1 MKTSRIISNI
11 SMWFWLAIISCL
23 SLFLELAVIRW
34 LSAEVRLFSYFKNL
48 PLLAAFLGLG
58 IGFAL
63 VGKNRDYKRDFPMT
77 FCLFV
82 IIVLVIGRISSP
94 KLLAYPAKDEMFIW
108 FTAPLSYWLAL
119 FLFLC
124 VVLIFFL
131 LTVFLFIPL
140 GQATGEEMAKQKP
153 IPAYIVNIS
162 ASLVGIWIFAIV
174 SYLQLPPV
182 VWFGIAIFGLAVYM
196 YNRGGLSRLNWS
208 ILGITILALGFFSQD
223 AIWSPYQRLNV
234 LDLNL
239 PRQSNGALV
248 KVGYRIN
255 VQHIFYQNA
264 IDLSKKFLGDLQGD
278 IPEIDDL
285 AYAYDLP
292 YRLTPKGSDV
302 LIVGSGAGNDVAA
315 ALRNGMGD
323 IDAVEIDPAILQ
335 IGKNF
340 HPENPYD
347 DPRVRMIVD
356 DARSFFEKN
365 DTHYDV
371 VAFGL
376 LDSHTLLSSF
386 SSVRLDS
393 YVYTMESLTQVRNHL
408 DEQGL
413 AVITFD
419 TNTDWL
425 EERLGRMLIKEFS
438 PEQLWVY
445 YGKLGTTFISGN
457 LNSEQIRDAQLTR
470 WQPDENIKEL
480 PLPTDDW
487 PYLYLRSRK
496 IPTAYWQ
503 VLLLIGIVTLV
514 LLARTFPEALKP
526 DWHFWFLGAAFLLV
540 EFTSITKLAL
550 LFGTT
555 WLVNAL
561 AISGVLI
568 MVLVANVFV
577 LRSQIIKL
585 KIVYIFLFASLGIVY
600 FFPLE
605 VLNNLLPLPKALA
618 SITLL
623 SSPLFFAG
631 IIFSELLRRKG
642 ETAQPM
648 ASNLNGSFFGGVLE
662 YSALWWGV
670 QSLYITAAVI
680 YIFSLF
686 IYLRRRS

>member
-1 MKTSRIISNI
+1 MSK
-11 SMWFWLAIISCL
+11 WFWLAMISCL

-34 LSAEVRLFSYFKNL
+34 LSAEVRLFSYLKNL

-63 VGKNRDYKRDFPMT
+63 VGKDRDYKRDFPII

-82 IIVLVIGRISSP
+82 ILVLVIGRISSP
-94 KLLAYPAKDEMFIW
+94 KFLAYPAKDELFIW

-119 FLFLC
+119 FLFLF

-153 IPAYIVNIS
+153 LPAYIVNII
-162 ASLVGIWIFAIV
+162 ASLVGIWIFAVV
-174 SYLQLPPV
+174 SYLQTTPV
-182 VWFGIAIFGLAVYM
+182 VWFGIAIFGLLIYIRK
-196 YNRGGLSRLNWS
+196 RGELNRLNLS
-208 ILGITILALGFFSQD
+208 IFGITILVLAFFSQE
-223 AIWSPYQRLNV
+223 AIWSPYQRLSV
-234 LDLNL
+234 FDLLL
-239 PRQSNGALV
+239 PRQSNGELV

-264 IDLSKKFLGDLQGD
+264 IDLSERFLESLQD
-278 IPEIDDL
+278 DVSEIKDL

-292 YRLTPKGSDV
+292 YRLAPKGSRV
-302 LIVGSGAGNDVAA
+302 LIVGSGSGNDVAA
-315 ALRNGMGD
+315 ALRNGMGH
-323 IDAVEIDPAILQ
+323 IDAVEIDPAILR
-335 IGKNF
+335 IGINL
-340 HPENPYD
+340 HPERPYD

-365 DTHYDV
+365 TTRYDV

-376 LDSHTLLSSF
+376 LDSHTLLSGF

-393 YVYTMESLTQVRNHL
+393 YVYTLESLTQVRNHL

-419 TNTDWL
+419 SNTDWL
-425 EERLGRMLIKEFS
+425 VERIGRMLAEEFG

-445 YGKLGTTFISGN
+445 NGKLGTTFITGN
-457 LNSEQIRDAQLTR
+457 LNSEQINQVGLAR
-470 WQPDENIKEL
+470 WQPDENIKDL

-487 PYLYLRSRK
+487 PYLYLRSQK

-503 VLLLIGIVTLV
+503 VLLIIGIVTLA
-514 LLARTFPEALKP
+514 LLARTFPEALRP
-526 DWHFWFLGAAFLLV
+526 DWRFWFLGAAFLLV

-555 WLVNAL
+555 WLVNAF

-568 MVLVANVFV
+568 MVLVANVIV
-577 LRSQIIKL
+577 LRSQTIRL
-585 KIVYIFLFASLGIVY
+585 KIVYVFLFVSLGIVY

-605 VLNNLLPLPKALA
+605 VLNSLLPLPKALA

-642 ETAQPM
+642 ETSQPM

-670 QSLYITAAVI
+670 QSLYITVAFI
-680 YIFSLF
+680 YIFSLVA
-686 IYLRRRS
+686 YLRHRS